1 MVTEVIYHDQDPG
14 SEPYVTR
21 ILVNERFM
29 RLDDGQD
36 GGDFVLFDRKKGEVV
51 NVLHEMKV
59 LMRVTGK
66 PLPSS
71 RPVTYRVEERTEQV
85 KKGTMRV
92 QIRADGV
99 LCSETVSASDML
111 PDAARAI
118 SEYKTALAFT
128 QLQTYLNTP
137 EDLRQPCD
145 LLHHVWESGR
155 SLEYGLPLEER
166 DYAGRV
172 RKYSGSTTKTLDSLW
187 FTLPEGYATM
197 QPPEADQ
204 ATSSLQP
211 ADVQTR

>member
-71 RPVTYRVEERTEQV
+71 RP
-85 KKGTMRV
+85 
-92 QIRADGV
+92 
-99 LCSETVSASDML
+99 C
-111 PDAARAI
+111 
-118 SEYKTALAFT
+118 
-128 QLQTYLNTP
+128 
-137 EDLRQPCD
+137 
-145 LLHHVWESGR
+145 
-155 SLEYGLPLEER
+155 GL
-166 DYAGRV
+166 
-172 RKYSGSTTKTLDSLW
+172 
-187 FTLPEGYATM
+187 
-197 QPPEADQ
+197 
-204 ATSSLQP
+204 
-211 ADVQTR
+211 